1 MTLKHSLLIFLISK
15 FTWADSDLGYS
26 KFDIPTDYSE
36 ESSLELFM
44 KILLE
49 NTGAGIQDVG
59 IFDLIENQDNLA
71 DRLHRCISATNPV
84 LGFSGGSRS
93 QNIVGGYKRRRLG
106 FTVILSDTSDPV
118 SCSILC

>member
-26 KFDIPTDYSE
+26 KLDIPTDYSE
-36 ESSLELFM
+36 ENSLELFV
-44 KILLE
+44 KNLLE
-49 NTGAGIQDVG
+49 NTGTGIQDVG
-59 IFDLIENQDNLA
+59 IFDLMESQDNLA

-84 LGFSGGSRS
+84 LRFSGGSGS
-93 QNIVGGYKRRRLG
+93 QNIVGGYKRKRLG
-106 FTVILSDTSDPV
+106 FTVILSDANDPV